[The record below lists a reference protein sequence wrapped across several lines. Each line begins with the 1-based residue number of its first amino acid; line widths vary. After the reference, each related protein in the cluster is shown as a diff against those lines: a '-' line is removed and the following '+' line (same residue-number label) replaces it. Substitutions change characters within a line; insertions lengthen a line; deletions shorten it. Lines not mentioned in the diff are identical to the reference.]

1 MSTLIKSNNKWLK
14 VAGGGVLPV
23 VRKPAW
29 SQAVAIS
36 AADLVAGYVAPSDG
50 MIVGCIRPVSG
61 AATSIEI
68 KVNNVTV
75 SRGGEFPNSGWD
87 GCVQV
92 QVNKNDSMTTGRVVG
107 CILSFVPFEDS
118 TVAEPEVVTPEYI
131 RNQNILSDWEDITVP
146 AAGFT
151 APYDGFVSISNS
163 VATGKTGLA
172 AILVNGVSCNSWRI
186 LPTDTTVGANTL
198 ACSAP
203 IKKGDVVTV
212 IGVDIG
218 ATKARYYKLRDYR
231 GR

>member
-1 MSTLIKSNNKWLK
+1 MSVYKGENVI
-14 VAGGGVLPV
+14 AGGSVDTYF

-29 SQAVAIS
+29 SQAETIATLPFTAPKDGILLLQVGANTGHGSRTFSINGV
-36 AADLVAGYVAPSDG
+36 LVAS
-50 MIVGCIRPVSG
+50 VSFS
-61 AATSIEI
+61 ADAQMATCTI
-68 KVNNVTV
+68 
-75 SRGGEFPNSGWD
+75 
-87 GCVQV
+87 
-92 QVNKNDSMTTGRVVG
+92 QVNAGDVLTSNAGIWGTYK
-107 CILSFVPFEDS
+107 FVPFEDS
-118 TVAEPEVVTPEYI
+118 TIAEPEVVTPEYI